1 MTIINLSIGD
11 TDELKV
17 RVRNAVSSRAV
28 WQDAKMSAP
37 KPLPCVAGAAANEQ
51 VVTLA
56 NMAGWQAG
64 TIFFE

>member
-1 MTIINLSIGD
+1 MTILSLSIGD

-17 RVRNAVSSRAV
+17 RVRNAASSKAV

-37 KPLPCVAGAAANEQ
+37 KPLPCAPGAAANEQ
-51 VVTLA
+51 VVTIA
-56 NMAGWQAG
+56 NMAGWQGG